1 MLGGLFSGP
10 SEHSQLEARLKD
22 ARKKLDESKQRLERE
37 KQQRAEA
44 EEQHDQHKKSSASLE
59 WKMKKNRDQFQFCFG
74 GVCIP
79 SSDSQLEAEIKKLQQ
94 KLAQSEEA
102 SEKLQALR
110 MSMETK
116 LKATGSAKP
125 TGKPKAA
132 AKPIVPKTEKQREM
146 HEELTNLHAEL
157 ESVGQAAAQEEE
169 KRRQAE
175 LDAARHEAAALAM
188 QVQLH
193 KEDAQIQ
200 KKKLTSTS
208 GKHRE
213 MREQLDSHINDLSE
227 LEAKTSDEHRMHGE
241 AHGKLAELQVAA

>member
-1 MLGGLFSGP
+1 MLGGMFGAP
-10 SEHSQLEARLKD
+10 SEHSVLEARLKD

-37 KQQRAEA
+37 QQQRAEA
-44 EEQHDQHKKSSASLE
+44 EDQHKQHKKNSVAVE
-59 WKMKKNRDQFQFCFG
+59 RRMKNNRDQFQFCFS

-79 SSDSQLEAEIKKLQQ
+79 SSDSQMEAEIKKLQQ

-102 SEKLQALR
+102 AEKLKALR

-116 LKATGSAKP
+116 LKATSNAKP
-125 TGKPKAA
+125 AAKPKAA
-132 AKPIVPKTEKQREM
+132 PKPIVPKTEKQREM
-146 HEELTNLHAEL
+146 HEELKNLHAEL

-175 LDAARHEAAALAM
+175 LEAARHEAATLAM
-188 QVQLH
+188 QVQAH
-193 KEDAQIQ
+193 KEDAQLQ

-208 GKHRE
+208 IKHRE
-213 MREQLDSHINDLSE
+213 LREQLDSHINDLSE
-227 LEAKTSDEHRMHGE
+227 LEAKTSDEHRMHAE